1 MSGTV
6 FLTGGA
12 GRIGRRVLVKLL
24 DRGYH
29 VRVLVHNNEPEGITS
44 SGMTLVRG
52 DVRDRSSFAEAV
64 AGCDFVCHLAAV
76 FEMGTAV
83 EDRLENDHLF
93 DHLVR
98 GTYNVLEAAR
108 QAGSVRLFTFA
119 SSDAVFCAIYREHEE
134 VITEEVEITLR
145 PGRFYSLAKAT
156 LEALCANYEK
166 SYGLPCAIHRV
177 GWTLDESDVLQAFEP
192 EFWET
197 LLAPGE
203 QERLDALRAEGRG
216 LIAPL
221 YEDGTSVEVQLA
233 HADDIADG
241 FVLAVE
247 HPRAAAG
254 EIFNIAGAAP
264 FRFLDCIERVARGLD
279 RPWAGIRL
287 SGLGRYRIS
296 NDKAGRL
303 LGYAPQYTIDRMID
317 LALERRT
324 GG

>member
-1 MSGTV
+1 MKKVLDHRSELALSTV

-12 GRIGRRVLVKLL
+12 GRIGRRLLTKLL
-24 DRGYH
+24 DRGYS
-29 VRVLVHNNEPEGITS
+29 VRVLVHNREPEGITS
-44 SGMTLVRG
+44 GDMTLVRG
-52 DVRDRSSFAEAV
+52 DVRDRSTFEEAV

-76 FEMGTAV
+76 FEMSTAV
-83 EDRLENDHLF
+83 EDTQENDHLF

-108 QAGSVRLFTFA
+108 RAGSVRLLAFA
-119 SSDAVFCAIYREHEE
+119 SSDAVFCAIYKEHEE

-156 LEALCANYEK
+156 LESMCANYRK

-177 GWTLDESDVLQAFEP
+177 GWTLDESDVLLAFEP
-192 EFWET
+192 HFWET

-203 QERLDALRAEGRG
+203 QERLDALRAGG
-216 LIAPL
+216 PCLIAPL

-241 FVLAVE
+241 FVLALE
-247 HPRAAAG
+247 NPEAAANQ
-254 EIFNIAGAAP
+254 IFNIAGAAP
-264 FRFLDCIERVARGLD
+264 FRFLDCIEKVAAGLD

-296 NDKAGRL
+296 NEKRGACWG
-303 LGYAPQYTIDRMID
+303 T
-317 LALERRT
+317 RRNTPST
-324 GG
+324 G

>member
-1 MSGTV
+1 MAKTV

-12 GRIGRRVLVKLL
+12 GRIGRRLLAKLL
-24 DRGYH
+24 DRGYQ
-29 VRVLVHNNEPEGITS
+29 VRVLVHNHEPEGIS
-44 SGMTLVRG
+44 SGDMTLVRG
-52 DVRDRSSFAEAV
+52 DVRDRATFAEAV

-83 EDRLENDHLF
+83 EDSLENDHLF

-134 VITEEVEITLR
+134 VITEEVEISLR

-156 LEALCANYEK
+156 LEGLCANYEK
-166 SYGLPCAIHRV
+166 GYGLPCAIHRV
-177 GWTLDESDVLQAFEP
+177 GWTLDESDVLLAFEP
-192 EFWET
+192 DFWET

-203 QERLDALRAEGRG
+203 RERLDALRAEGPC

-233 HADDIADG
+233 HAEDIADG
-241 FVLAVE
+241 FVLALE
-247 HPRAAAG
+247 NHQAAAG
-254 EIFNIAGAAP
+254 QIFNIAGVAP

-296 NDKAGRL
+296 NEKAGRL
-303 LGYAPQYTIDRMID
+303 LGYAPRYTIDRMID
-317 LALERRT
+317 QALGRRT